1 MFVHFFD
8 KNWTFIYLF
17 IIIFLGTERPVT
29 DDVPVEPVL
38 VETVA
43 TDADQNLATKSG
55 KFIGAFCILIVWSQ
69 LPIYLPLFSI

>member
-29 DDVPVEPVL
+29 DDVPVE
-38 VETVA
+38 TVA

-69 LPIYLPLFSI
+69 FDDEYEG